1 MANKGKMW
9 TQEHD
14 KKLME
19 YPNYSDLYF
28 SQIMLRSE
36 NAIKFR
42 RSHLAAK
49 MYIQNSTTPLE
60 EYVGL
65 MGADMQHAENVVE
78 QWKTR
83 HDPLTLCIPTNRK
96 RKANGIEKSNGIEK
110 IDTQTQKSFYS
121 LSIDEKISLI
131 CKTIHEEEGRLWN
144 LWNDPDLTPYLI
156 QYYPGFDAY
165 ARYIS
170 QNNDA

>member
-1 MANKGKMW
+1 MANKGKIW
-9 TQEHD
+9 TLEHD

-19 YPNYSDLYF
+19 SPHFSDQYF
-28 SQIMLRSE
+28 SKQMLRTE

-49 MYIQNSTTPLE
+49 MHLQNLATPLE
-60 EYVGL
+60 ECVGL
-65 MGADMQHAENVVE
+65 MGADMQHAESLVE
-78 QWKTR
+78 QWKSR
-83 HDPLTLCIPTNRK
+83 QASLTSFLPSNRK
-96 RKANGIEKSNGIEK
+96 RKAHAIENIE
-110 IDTQTQKSFYS
+110 TQSQKSFYS

-144 LWNDPDLTPYLI
+144 LWNDPALTPYLI

-170 QNNDA
+170 QKNDA